1 MVTGPVSFSGL
12 VSGLNTQS
20 IISAEMAVFEQPL
33 TNLQTEQST
42 INTKISDYQTINSQL
57 LALQQSGDALADP
70 SAFNEAYAAASSNSS
85 VATASVTSGT
95 QTGSLT
101 FAVDQLALG
110 STQISAGTVA
120 SPNDIVASG
129 PVIVGSGGAAIGID
143 SIDAGSGLATGNHT
157 ITVTQSSSGATVSG
171 STPVGTSTTID
182 ASNDQLDVV
191 VNGTA
196 QTITLASGTYTPGQ
210 LAQAVDAASA
220 ARSRPRWRG
229 AGSSRWRRPSRDLP
243 PRSRSRADPPCRRSA
258 CQRGRRSSART
269 GS

>member
-12 VSGLNTQS
+12 VPGLNTQS
-20 IISAEMAVFEQPL
+20 IISAEMAVYKQPL

-85 VATASVTSGT
+85 VATAVSPRAPRPGRSRSQSTNWPSDPRR
-95 QTGSLT
+95 SLRERWRP
-101 FAVDQLALG
+101 QRHRGLRPGHRRLG
-110 STQISAGTVA
+110 RWCDRDRLDRRRERARHRE
-120 SPNDIVASG
+120 PHHHRD
-129 PVIVGSGGAAIGID
+129 PVLLGRH
-143 SIDAGSGLATGNHT
+143 GLGL
-157 ITVTQSSSGATVSG
+157 
-171 STPVGTSTTID
+171 TPVGTSTTID

-210 LAQAVDAASA
+210 LAQAVDAASGGA
-220 ARSRPRWRG
+220 LTATV
-229 AGSSRWRRPSRDLP
+229 AGSGQLSLATAEQDLP